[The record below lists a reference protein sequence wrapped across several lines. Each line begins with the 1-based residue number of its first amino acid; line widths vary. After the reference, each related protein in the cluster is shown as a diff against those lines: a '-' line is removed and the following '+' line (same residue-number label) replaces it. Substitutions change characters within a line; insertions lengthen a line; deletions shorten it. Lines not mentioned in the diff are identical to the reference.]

1 MKKTTTIIM
10 MALTAV
16 ILVLSGCNKNK
27 KKNENPMMHDV
38 AEKVVGN
45 YEGYMLAESN
55 FFSDMF
61 SADESIVITKKSKT
75 TVDVVC
81 ESKVWGVF
89 TIENAGVTGSTAPYT
104 ISGSGT
110 CKMGM
115 GGQMKDYD
123 CVVSAMIYGTDA
135 DMISF
140 EIPSV
145 MGGTKIVFHRGA
157 APLGYYVRGEYDGT
171 LSYSVAG
178 SQYPST
184 DAKVILK
191 KDYGNTISIT
201 LPAVDGGMMSLPE
214 VALSGVVISTTDN
227 VNFKIEKTEINA
239 TVGTT
244 NYAGT
249 LSGNIK
255 GSALTLEYSIKPGAM
270 PINIDFV
277 FTGEK

>member
-10 MALTAV
+10 MALTAA

-27 KKNENPMMHDV
+27 KKNETPMMQDV

-61 SADESIVITKKSKT
+61 SADESIVITKKSNT

-145 MGGTKIVFHRGA
+145 MGGTKIVFHRGT
-157 APLGYYVRGEYDGT
+157 APLGYYVRGEYNGT

-227 VNFKIEKTEINA
+227 VNFKIEETEINA